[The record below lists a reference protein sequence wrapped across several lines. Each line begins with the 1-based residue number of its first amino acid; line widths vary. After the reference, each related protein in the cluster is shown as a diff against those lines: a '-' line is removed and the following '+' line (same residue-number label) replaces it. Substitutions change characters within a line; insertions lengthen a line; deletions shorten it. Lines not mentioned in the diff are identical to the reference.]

1 MLYETLQELAA
12 FLRKGQAV
20 QVSKCVNSF
29 MTETKSQ
36 IIPQHI
42 HQKIQLKPLN
52 VQCSLYSKSK

>member
-42 HQKIQLKPLN
+42 HQKYN
-52 VQCSLYSKSK
+52 